1 MSILKALT
9 RHDILIDP
17 DVNLTDIANLT
28 EGMTGADLQAV
39 LYTAQINAFEA
50 QMVSDYHFFILF
62 YFFFLARGSY
72 GLCRIPHL
80 PRHIVFYHLS
90 KKMFRKDLLSV
101 KIKFI
106 LFIFF
111 PY

>member
-62 YFFFLARGSY
+62 YFFFFGAGFLRP
-72 GLCRIPHL
+72 LPH
-80 PRHIVFYHLS
+80 PAFTTPHSFLS
-90 KKMFRKDLLSV
+90 FK
-101 KIKFI
+101 
-106 LFIFF
+106 
-111 PY
+111 